1 MNYFIVAF
9 NGSVARLVNAG
20 GLSEDIEKAKAEI
33 IEAFHVHFPLGFYS
47 REVVKLTIYPLPD
60 EPKPIYVYKGQEVAN
75 LPNEHKEELLTRGIQ
90 MHKYPGGDVHQHWRS
105 IVEILEEPK
114 DKILVEKRDEIPAA
128 VVIPKERKEIVLRK
142 FEVEKDE

>member
-9 NGSVARLVNAG
+9 NGSVARLVHAG
-20 GLSEDIEKAKAEI
+20 GLSEDIEKAKVEI
-33 IEAFHVHFPLGFYS
+33 MEAFHVYFPLGFYS
-47 REVVKLTIYPLPD
+47 REVVRLKIYPLPD
-60 EPKPIYVYKGQEVAN
+60 EPEPIYVYKGQEVAN

-90 MHKYPGGDVHQHWRS
+90 MYKYPGADIHQHWRS

-114 DKILVEKRDEIPAA
+114 VKKRDEIPAA

-142 FEVEKDE
+142 FEVDIKDE

>member
-1 MNYFIVAF
+1 MYREGGIQIMNYFIVAF
-9 NGSVARLVNAG
+9 NGSVARLVHTG
-20 GLSEDIEKAKAEI
+20 GLSPDIEKAKEEI
-33 IEAFHVHFPLGFYS
+33 MEAFHVHFPLGFYS

-90 MHKYPGGDVHQHWRS
+90 IHKYPGGDVHQHWRR

-114 DKILVEKRDEIPAA
+114 VKKRDEIPAA
-128 VVIPKERKEIVLRK
+128 VRKEIVLRK